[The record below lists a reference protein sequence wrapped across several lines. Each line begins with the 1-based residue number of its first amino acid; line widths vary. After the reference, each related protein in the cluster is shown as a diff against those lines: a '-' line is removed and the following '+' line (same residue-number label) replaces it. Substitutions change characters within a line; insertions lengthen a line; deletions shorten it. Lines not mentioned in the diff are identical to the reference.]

1 MLEDTR
7 TCLAELFEENDD
19 ILQMGDFNCK
29 EISWENWT
37 TEGSEPSWGNKL
49 LDLATENF
57 QTQWVTD
64 DTRFR

>member
-7 TCLAELFEENDD
+7 TCLAELLEENDD
-19 ILQMGDFNCK
+19 ILLMGDFNCK

-37 TEGSEPSWGNKL
+37 TEGSESSWGNKL
-49 LDLATENF
+49 LDLAIENVL
-57 QTQWVTD
+57 TQWVTD